1 MKDLPALAKGKRWTR
16 PALGEAANRLE
27 GLLAVL
33 SRSLGA
39 FLRAICVVVLIATPS
54 LLLPDVPHDT
64 TQVVVLIALFGGLI
78 TLIEYASLYPA
89 LMEFRNAPPFN
100 RVRFISLFLSVFL
113 LSIAFRGLYDPTT
126 LTRFVS
132 VVGLL
137 VGHVIDFPYSPVRL
151 MIYLLPESATAEH
164 VTLMRAAAGIGYLV
178 SLLMLAIFLIVL
190 RLNRWPNRSEQ
201 FNFWTN
207 LPTFDP
213 TMGGDV
219 VTRLTRDARFNIM
232 LGFLMP
238 FLTPVIAKAA
248 SGFFDS
254 GVMESPQTMIW
265 MMAFWAFLPASM
277 FMRGIAMNRI
287 AEMIED
293 QRTHGARAIQ
303 AGLQAA

>member
-27 GLLAVL
+27 GLLAVF

-137 VGHVIDFPYSPVRL
+137 CLLYTSP
-151 MIYLLPESATAEH
+151 
-164 VTLMRAAAGIGYLV
+164 
-178 SLLMLAIFLIVL
+178 
-190 RLNRWPNRSEQ
+190 
-201 FNFWTN
+201 
-207 LPTFDP
+207 
-213 TMGGDV
+213 
-219 VTRLTRDARFNIM
+219 
-232 LGFLMP
+232 
-238 FLTPVIAKAA
+238 
-248 SGFFDS
+248 
-254 GVMESPQTMIW
+254 SP
-265 MMAFWAFLPASM
+265 
-277 FMRGIAMNRI
+277 R
-287 AEMIED
+287 D
-293 QRTHGARAIQ
+293 QRGSRMPSSA
-303 AGLQAA
+303 